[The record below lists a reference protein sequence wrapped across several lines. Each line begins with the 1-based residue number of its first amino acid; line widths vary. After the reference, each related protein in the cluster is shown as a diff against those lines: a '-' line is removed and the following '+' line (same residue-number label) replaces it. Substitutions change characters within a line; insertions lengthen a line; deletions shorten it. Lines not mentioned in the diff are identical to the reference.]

1 MADILKF
8 PIQQSS
14 KKDFIQVRKRRQAKL
29 EDLGQLN
36 LFRPTST
43 NIFHLNDQSYF
54 EQALLL
60 DDQNDQ
66 DAQVL
71 YQKSIDANEAVADSL
86 CNLGIIQSR
95 RDEHIKAFDCFTK
108 ALHADSRHIESHY
121 NLANLYFDTGQLN
134 LAQFHYESALSIKSN
149 FANAIFNLALLHI
162 VREDLLT
169 ARKLL
174 LRFLEI
180 APAKDY
186 PDARDLVNAI
196 EQVPVNSPS

>member
-1 MADILKF
+1 MVNIFKF

-29 EDLGQLN
+29 EDMGQLN
-36 LFRPTST
+36 LFRTTPA
-43 NIFHLNDQSYF
+43 NIFQLNETSYF

-60 DDQNDQ
+60 DDQNDR

-71 YQKSIDANEAVADSL
+71 YQKSIDANEAVADSY
-86 CNLGIIQSR
+86 CNLGIIQSK

-134 LAQFHYESALSIKSN
+134 LAQFHYESALSIKST
-149 FANAIFNLALLHI
+149 FGNAIFNLALLHI
-162 VREDLLT
+162 VREDLIT
-169 ARKLL
+169 ARQLL
-174 LRFLEI
+174 LQFLEI
-180 APAKDY
+180 APANDY
-186 PDARDLVNAI
+186 ADARDLVKAI
-196 EQVPVNSPS
+196 EQVAVTSST